1 MIILRGYRHRF
12 WHTSRAYHWERSLED
27 QNARK
32 KHRYWKKEA
41 RLSHDVIRSEF
52 SWLVFVNRST
62 LWYALDATLSRSFSF
77 APRRAT
83 TRYNSSVFL
92 KLPTSEWIWAI
103 ALLFRSGK
111 TVKRPPRTVKPF
123 VRGETRVCTKKCG
136 GGGTERNL
144 IVDFVFLSEPSVFFC
159 LGCKNRQKCRIR
171 ESEKISFLL

>member
-41 RLSHDVIRSEF
+41 LRLSHDDSI
-52 SWLVFVNRST
+52 WIFVTRASIVP
-62 LWYALDATLSRSFSF
+62 LRYALDATLSRSFSF